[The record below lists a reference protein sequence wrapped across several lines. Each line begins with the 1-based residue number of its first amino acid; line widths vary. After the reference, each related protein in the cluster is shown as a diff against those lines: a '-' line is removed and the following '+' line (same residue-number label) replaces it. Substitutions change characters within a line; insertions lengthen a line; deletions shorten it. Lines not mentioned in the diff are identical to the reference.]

1 LHISHTGA
9 RGWKTLH
16 FGCYIKVAET
26 SAAIETKHV
35 HATFLLFEVV
45 LLRAYDAARTANSQ
59 PSYGFARSKAVVFHE
74 VESDKR
80 ACSPEASKA
89 VHCYDA
95 LRLFGD
101 AQELVDDAV
110 AGHSTVLEREVKVLE
125 ASTLENCR

>member
-1 LHISHTGA
+1 M
-9 RGWKTLH
+9 H

-74 VESDKR
+74 IESDKR

-95 LRLFGD
+95 LRLFGY
-101 AQELVDDAV
+101 AEELVDDAV
-110 AGHSTVLEREVKVLE
+110 TGYSAVLEWEFKVLE
-125 ASTLENCR
+125 ASTLENSR